1 MLAFPIAFVALLFAT
16 NNWLISIYAIISVGG
31 IVASVLGTC
40 YHVGWDLGTGEAI
53 AGVMVIGLSV
63 DYTIHL
69 GHMYVHSAHEMQF
82 EHRPE
87 RCRYAVETM
96 AGTVLGGAITTCG
109 AGSFMFGCTQTF
121 FVKMATLIVCTV
133 LYSVVYSLFWFMPL
147 LYLAGVGYACT

>member
-31 IVASVLGTC
+31 IVASVLGTW

-87 RCRYAVETM
+87 RCRYAVESM
-96 AGTVLGGAITTCG
+96 AGGLK
-109 AGSFMFGCTQTF
+109 SQS
-121 FVKMATLIVCTV
+121 TLLCRVCLCLKFRHLT
-133 LYSVVYSLFWFMPL
+133 SLKDEF
-147 LYLAGVGYACT
+147 T